1 MVAYVAIVSSP
12 RLMLLAATTRF
23 AVETLNNPKY
33 LLYNVD
39 IMELCQEY
47 FNSDVTID
55 GTAMVNDVRDLGFSM
70 DMDVLG
76 ERSFD
81 QKKFAA
87 NANMNVAFLEVGDTQ
102 VYAENEM
109 AYMVVPM
116 LDNLSYAFDTDMNL
130 FFKAPEFTSDINQEW
145 FNANKNNII
154 QLSKEI
160 SIEKVDEIVDENKW
174 VSTGYKVTIPQGSGD
189 FIWEL
194 LGVEAPDHDVVSVIY
209 LNPACQ
215 IRRMEIDLQD
225 AIEPGSTIQ
234 SAKLVL
240 DGTDLGKMYLE
251 ATLPEGENIISSVV
265 RNGDYI
271 FTNYI
276 DFETQYFTNKGE
288 TYAATGYMTWKPID
302 GGVSIEIHDME
313 ITDSKGTIGKVYFRG
328 NINKAHINHDVFE
341 NNTVDL
347 YSIEVISWKRLRDD
361 TEGFVRDMMSETK
374 RRIGLPVD
382 E

>member
-1 MVAYVAIVSSP
+1 MWLVSSP
-12 RLMLLAATTRF
+12 RFMILAATTRF
-23 AVETLNNPKY
+23 ALETLNNPDY

-47 FNSDVTID
+47 FNSDVTVD
-55 GTAMVNDVRDLGFSM
+55 GTVMLNDVRDLGFSM
-70 DMDVLG
+70 DMDVQG
-76 ERSFD
+76 ERSFE

-87 NANMNVAFLEVGDTQ
+87 SADMNVVFLEVGDAQ
-102 VYAENEM
+102 VYAEDEM

-145 FNANKNNII
+145 FNANKGNIL

-160 SIEKVDEIVDENKW
+160 SIEKMDEIVDENNW
-174 VSTGYKVTIPQGSGD
+174 VSIGYKVTIPEGSGG
-189 FIWEL
+189 FIWQL
-194 LGVEAPDHDVVSVIY
+194 LGVEAPDHDVVSVVYI
-209 LNPACQ
+209 NPACQ
-215 IRRMEIDLQD
+215 IRRIEIDLDD

-240 DGTDLGKMYLE
+240 DGTNMGNMYFE
-251 ATLPEGENIISSVV
+251 ATLPDDETVISNVT
-265 RNGDYI
+265 RNGDYL

-276 DFETQYFTNKGE
+276 DFETKYFTNTGE
-288 TYAATGYMTWKPID
+288 TYAASGYMTWEKID
-302 GGVSIEIHDME
+302 GGVSVEVHNME
-313 ITDSKGTIGKVYFRG
+313 ITDSKGTIGKIYFRG
-328 NINKAHINHDVFE
+328 NVNKSHISHDVFE
-341 NNTVDL
+341 KAPVDL
-347 YSIEVISWKRLRDD
+347 YSIEVISWKKLRDD

>member
-1 MVAYVAIVSSP
+1 MI
-12 RLMLLAATTRF
+12 LAATTRF
-23 AVETLNNPKY
+23 ALETLNNPDY

-47 FNSDVTID
+47 FNSDVTVD
-55 GTAMVNDVRDLGFSM
+55 GTVMLNDVRDLGFSM
-70 DMDVLG
+70 DMDVQG
-76 ERSFD
+76 ERSFE

-87 NANMNVAFLEVGDTQ
+87 SADMNVVFLEVGDAQ
-102 VYAENEM
+102 VYAEDEM

-145 FNANKNNII
+145 FNANKGNIL

-160 SIEKVDEIVDENKW
+160 AIEKMDEIVDENNW
-174 VSTGYKVTIPQGSGD
+174 VSTGYKVTIPEGSGG
-189 FIWEL
+189 FIWQL
-194 LGVEAPDHDVVSVIY
+194 LGVEAPDHDVVSVVYI
-209 LNPACQ
+209 NPACQ
-215 IRRMEIDLQD
+215 IRRIEIDLDD

-240 DGTDLGKMYLE
+240 DGTNMGNMYFE
-251 ATLPEGENIISSVV
+251 ATLPDDETVISNVT
-265 RNGDYI
+265 RNGDYL

-276 DFETQYFTNKGE
+276 DFETKYFTNAGE
-288 TYAATGYMTWKPID
+288 TYAASGYMTWEKID
-302 GGVSIEIHDME
+302 GGVSVEVHNME
-313 ITDSKGTIGKVYFRG
+313 ITDSKGTIGKIYFRG
-328 NINKAHINHDVFE
+328 NVNKSHISHDVFE
-341 NNTVDL
+341 KAPVDL
-347 YSIEVISWKRLRDD
+347 YSIEVISWKKLRDD